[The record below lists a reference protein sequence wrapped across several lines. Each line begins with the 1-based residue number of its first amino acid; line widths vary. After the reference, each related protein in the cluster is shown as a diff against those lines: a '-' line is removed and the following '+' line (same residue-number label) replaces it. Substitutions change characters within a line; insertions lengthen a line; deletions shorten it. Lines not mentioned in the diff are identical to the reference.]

1 MSEQDLK
8 GSIFN
13 IQLNSTEDGPGI
25 RTTVFLKGC
34 PMHCPWCH
42 NPEGIRSAPELVWYE
57 SRCIGDEK
65 CVQRCPKGALSMTD
79 KGMVIDR
86 GLCDACGI
94 CVEACPANALEVL
107 GKTYSVADVA
117 SIVIQDKVFYD
128 KSGGGLTLSGGE
140 PAMQPQFSAALMR
153 AVKKAGIHITL
164 DTCLGAGWNVLE
176 PLVTLADLVLLDIK
190 TMNEADHLRFTGIS
204 LQKVLDNAQSISR
217 MGTPIWV
224 RTPVIPGYTDKTEN
238 IRQVARFIREQLPT
252 ALRYDLLAFN
262 KICEPKY
269 ARLEMPWLLEGV
281 ELLTED
287 IMAGLAHEARAQ
299 GLDFVHWSG
308 MTRIASPEGE
318 AALSQAIPSS
328 GKSES
333 DL

>member
-1 MSEQDLK
+1 MSDSDLK

-34 PMHCPWCH
+34 PMRCPWCH
-42 NPEGIRSAPELVWYE
+42 NPEGIHSTPELVWYE

-65 CVQRCPKGALSMTD
+65 CVQSCPKGALSMTD

-86 GLCDACGI
+86 ALCDTCGI
-94 CVEACPANALEVL
+94 CVEACPATALEVL
-107 GKTYSVADVA
+107 GKTYRVEEISD
-117 SIVIQDKVFYD
+117 IVMRDKVFYD
-128 KSGGGLTLSGGE
+128 KSGGGMTLSGGE

-153 AVKKAGIHITL
+153 AVKKEGVHVTL
-164 DTCLGAGWNVLE
+164 DTCLGAGWKVLE
-176 PLVTLADLVLLDIK
+176 PLVALADLVLLDIK
-190 TMNEADHLRFTGIS
+190 TMDVADHLRFTGIA
-204 LQKVLDNAQSISR
+204 LQKVLDNARSISQ

-224 RTPVIPGYTDKTEN
+224 RTPVIPGYTDATEN
-238 IRQVARFIREQLPT
+238 IRQVARFIREALPC
-252 ALRYDLLAFN
+252 AQRYDLLAFN

-269 ARLEMPWLLEGV
+269 ARLEMPWPLEGV

-287 IMAGLAHEARAQ
+287 IMAGLAREARAQ

-308 MTRIASPEGE
+308 MTRMASPEGE
-318 AALSQAIPSS
+318 GALPQAIPSS
-328 GKSES
+328 GNNGS